1 MELLEYIKKNYKTPN
16 VAVLKTLGASKE
28 LIEYLC
34 KTPWNTNIKVVE
46 SLISGSGNV
55 GNGIKSITISPAITT
70 TPALESLFPI
80 CYEDLTE
87 EEKAEGKKTVLVNA
101 DNLTV
106 GDTYT
111 AQVAATGDWYVIGDG
126 EWSAQG
132 GSATYE
138 GNVTQIGDGHA
149 VRFTFGACADPEDE
163 NAEYFELTIGITTA
177 GQ

>member
-1 MELLEYIKKNYKTPN
+1 MKKYYPVDFDEKGN
-16 VAVLKTLGASKE
+16 AVLGNAKS
-28 LIEYLC
+28 
-34 KTPWNTNIKVVE
+34 TPTSNGFIPTTWAPGG
-46 SLISGSGNV
+46 GSDE